1 MGAEKE
7 STGRRPGAVIAT
19 IVVLAFLGIS
29 AAGGSS
35 ALLVPD
41 WTPPNDWL
49 GGIPVVTSWVIPGLV
64 LLLVFGVG
72 SLVVAWGVWRRPTL
86 AWLAWVERATG
97 RHWSWAAALAL
108 GVGQVAWIALELAFL
123 PEASAL
129 QAVYGTTG
137 VVLCILALLPSVRRH
152 LRTRRP

>member
-1 MGAEKE
+1 MVATSVSK
-7 STGRRPGAVIAT
+7 SRRPAAVVAL

-29 AAGGSS
+29 AAAGSS

-49 GGIPVVTSWVIPGLV
+49 DGVPVIDSWLVPGLV

-72 SLVVAWGVWRRPTL
+72 SLVATWGVWKRPTL
-86 AWLAWVERATG
+86 GWLGWLERATG

-108 GVGQVAWIALELAFL
+108 GIGQVAWITLELVFL
-123 PEASAL
+123 PEPSAL
-129 QAVYGTTG
+129 QAVYG
-137 VVLCILALLPSVRRH
+137 VVGLTLCILAFVPGVRRD
-152 LRTRRP
+152 LRVPLP